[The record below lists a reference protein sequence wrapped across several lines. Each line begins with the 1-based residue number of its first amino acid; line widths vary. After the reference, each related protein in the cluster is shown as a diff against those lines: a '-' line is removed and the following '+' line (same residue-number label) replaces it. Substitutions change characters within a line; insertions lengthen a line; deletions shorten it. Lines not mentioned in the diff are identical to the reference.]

1 MSAIVPSSRQP
12 IADAGGFVNTTWL
25 RFFNALVGAPA
36 GISPV
41 QATGS
46 PFVYRA
52 PTAGTLSITGGTVS
66 SITLTRNTVT
76 TPTGITAGLVPVAN
90 GDTVTITYSAAPTV
104 NFIPS

>member
-25 RFFNALVGAPA
+25 RFFGALVAKPA
-36 GISPV
+36 GIAPV
-41 QATGS
+41 QVSGS
-46 PFVYRA
+46 PFIYLA
-52 PTAGTLSITGGTVS
+52 SASGTLSITGGTVS
-66 SITLTRNTVT
+66 SITLTRNNVA

-90 GDTVTITYSAAPTV
+90 DDTVTITYSAAPTV